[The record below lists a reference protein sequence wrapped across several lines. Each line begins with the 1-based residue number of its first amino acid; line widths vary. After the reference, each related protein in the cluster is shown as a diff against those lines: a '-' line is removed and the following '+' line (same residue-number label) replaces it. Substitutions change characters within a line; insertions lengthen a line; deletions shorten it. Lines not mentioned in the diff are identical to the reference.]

1 MAVSRLTVL
10 KRAAFVTLLLGT
22 LLGGLLAL
30 VVAARGLERAS
41 RASSQAS
48 ALNLARRPEAAPPL
62 RWLPAAPG
70 TPRPDGVTL
79 EDLRQAYLL
88 GHSELTYAARSGD
101 PSGLGGRLAGNA
113 LSGALAVTRQER
125 HPLLLDWNHRARLL
139 GPDPAGGWR
148 LQVRYWTARALPGPD
163 GWTDLR
169 VTRRDAQVTLR
180 AQSGVWRTTD
190 VTLLA
195 DTRPDLRA
203 PPALPVRSWRAV
215 TLPADWTDWTPARWQ
230 DVLTLA
236 ARHDLRPLVL
246 PLPAQPTREQL
257 GALRAALT
265 RLRAAARPAA
275 VAFSAPLTLESVPVR
290 AAVAEHARGAAALIT
305 GPVRADD
312 PGSRAA
318 LLALRLT
325 HPTLPLLA
333 QTTGS
338 EAALP
343 DLPDLNALL
352 SAQLRAPAPG
362 PAAPQVLLTAPSA
375 PRLPLPGRPDRRG
388 PALTLAAWQGGWLLP
403 LDDLF
408 GPDDQPTPAAQLLL
422 APGR

>member
-1 MAVSRLTVL
+1 MAVTRLTVL

-30 VVAARGLERAS
+30 VVASRGLERAS

-62 RWLPAAPG
+62 RWLPAPPG
-70 TPRPDGVTL
+70 APRPDGVTL
-79 EDLRQAYLL
+79 EDLRTAYLL

-101 PSGLGGRLAGNA
+101 PSGLSGRLAGNA

-139 GPDPAGGWR
+139 GPDPAGGWQLR
-148 LQVRYWTARALPGPD
+148 VRYWTARALPGPD

-180 AQSGVWRTTD
+180 EQSGVWRTTD

-230 DVLTLA
+230 RTLTLA

-265 RLRAAARPAA
+265 RLHAAARPAA
-275 VAFSAPLTLESVPVR
+275 LAFSAPLTLESVPVR
-290 AAVAEHARGAAALIT
+290 AAVAEHAALAAALLT

-325 HPTLPLLA
+325 HPDLPLLA
-333 QTTGS
+333 PVDGP
-338 EAALP
+338 AADLP
-343 DLPDLNALL
+343 DLPALNALL
-352 SAQLRAPAPG
+352 SAQLRAPTPG
-362 PAAPQVLLTAPSA
+362 PAAPQVLLTAPPP

-403 LDDLF
+403 LDALF
-408 GPDDQPTPAAQLLL
+408 GPDDRPTPDAALLL
-422 APGR
+422 ETGR

>member
-1 MAVSRLTVL
+1 M
-10 KRAAFVTLLLGT
+10 
-22 LLGGLLAL
+22 
-30 VVAARGLERAS
+30 
-41 RASSQAS
+41 
-48 ALNLARRPEAAPPL
+48 
-62 RWLPAAPG
+62 
-70 TPRPDGVTL
+70 
-79 EDLRQAYLL
+79 
-88 GHSELTYAARSGD
+88 
-101 PSGLGGRLAGNA
+101 
-113 LSGALAVTRQER
+113 
-125 HPLLLDWNHRARLL
+125 
-139 GPDPAGGWR
+139 
-148 LQVRYWTARALPGPD
+148 
-163 GWTDLR
+163 
-169 VTRRDAQVTLR
+169 
-180 AQSGVWRTTD
+180 WRTTD

-230 DVLTLA
+230 RTLTLA

-275 VAFSAPLTLESVPVR
+275 LAFSAPLTLESVPVR
-290 AAVAEHARGAAALIT
+290 AAVAEHAALAAALLT

-325 HPTLPLLA
+325 HPDLPLLA
-333 QTTGS
+333 PVDGP
-338 EAALP
+338 AADLP
-343 DLPDLNALL
+343 DLPALNALL

-362 PAAPQVLLTAPSA
+362 PAAPQVLLTAPPA

-408 GPDDQPTPAAQLLL
+408 GPDNRPTPDAALLL
-422 APGR
+422 EAAR

>member
-1 MAVSRLTVL
+1 MAVTRRTVL
-10 KRAAFVTLLLGT
+10 KRAAFVAL

-30 VVAARGLERAS
+30 VVASRGLERAG

-62 RWLPAAPG
+62 RWLPAPPG

-101 PSGLGGRLAGNA
+101 PSGLSGRLAGNA

-139 GPDPAGGWR
+139 GPDRAGGWQLR
-148 LQVRYWTARALPGPD
+148 VRYWTARALPGPD

-180 AQSGVWRTTD
+180 EQSGVWRTTD

-230 DVLTLA
+230 GTLTLA

-275 VAFSAPLTLESVPVR
+275 LAFSAPLTLESVPVR
-290 AAVAEHARGAAALIT
+290 AAVAEHATLAAALLT

-325 HPTLPLLA
+325 HPDLPLLA
-333 QTTGS
+333 PVDGP
-338 EAALP
+338 AADLP
-343 DLPDLNALL
+343 DLPALNALL
-352 SAQLRAPAPG
+352 SAQLRAPTPG
-362 PAAPQVLLTAPSA
+362 PAAPQVLLTAPPA

-403 LDDLF
+403 LDALF
-408 GPDDQPTPAAQLLL
+408 GPDDRPTPDAALLL
-422 APGR
+422 EAGR

>member
-1 MAVSRLTVL
+1 VAVTRLTVL
-10 KRAAFVTLLLGT
+10 KRAAFVALLLGT

-30 VVAARGLERAS
+30 VVASRGLERAS

-62 RWLPAAPG
+62 RWLPAPPG
-70 TPRPDGVTL
+70 APRPDGVTL
-79 EDLRQAYLL
+79 EDLRTAYLL

-101 PSGLGGRLAGNA
+101 PSGLSGRLAGNA

-148 LQVRYWTARALPGPD
+148 LRVRYWTARALPGPD

-180 AQSGVWRTTD
+180 EQSGVWRTTD

-195 DTRPDLRA
+195 DSRPDLRA

-230 DVLTLA
+230 RTLTLA

-265 RLRAAARPAA
+265 RLHAAARPAA
-275 VAFSAPLTLESVPVR
+275 LAFSAPLTLESVPVR
-290 AAVAEHARGAAALIT
+290 AAVAEHAALAAALLT

-325 HPTLPLLA
+325 HPDLPLLA
-333 QTTGS
+333 PVDGP
-338 EAALP
+338 AADLP
-343 DLPDLNALL
+343 DLPALNALL

-362 PAAPQVLLTAPSA
+362 PAAPQVLLTAPPA
-375 PRLPLPGRPDRRG
+375 PRLPLPGRPDQRG

-408 GPDDQPTPAAQLLL
+408 GPDDRPTPDAALLL
-422 APGR
+422 EAGR

>member
-1 MAVSRLTVL
+1 MTRLTVL

-30 VVAARGLERAS
+30 VVASRGLERAS

-62 RWLPAAPG
+62 RWLPAPPG
-70 TPRPDGVTL
+70 APRPDGVTL
-79 EDLRQAYLL
+79 EDLRTAYLL

-101 PSGLGGRLAGNA
+101 PSGLSGRLAGNA

-139 GPDPAGGWR
+139 GPDPAGGWQLR
-148 LQVRYWTARALPGPD
+148 VRYWTARALPGPD

-180 AQSGVWRTTD
+180 EQSGVWRTTD

-230 DVLTLA
+230 RTLTLA

-265 RLRAAARPAA
+265 RLHAAARPAA
-275 VAFSAPLTLESVPVR
+275 LAFSAPLTLESVPVR
-290 AAVAEHARGAAALIT
+290 AAVAEHAALAAALLT

-325 HPTLPLLA
+325 HPDLPLLA
-333 QTTGS
+333 PVDGP
-338 EAALP
+338 AADLP
-343 DLPDLNALL
+343 DLPALNALL
-352 SAQLRAPAPG
+352 SAQLRAPTPG
-362 PAAPQVLLTAPSA
+362 PAAPQVLLTAPPP

-403 LDDLF
+403 LDALF
-408 GPDDQPTPAAQLLL
+408 GPDDRPTPDAALLL
-422 APGR
+422 ETGR